1 MENRQKRNFKLWIIA
16 LLTIQAVVISYQ
28 YFFSYRIN
36 SRLREEIESQTRE
49 SSYRIVHL
57 AYNSI
62 LHIIDDQHAGLLSKE
77 EARQSVC
84 EVIRKFVYT
93 DENGQNY
100 VFMSSYDGIMLVQ
113 PFEPEREGTNQLEL
127 KDANGKYIIK
137 ELVAAAKKYPEG
149 SFVTYSFYPPNSTIP
164 EEKLSYVMG
173 IPEIDAYIGTGMYAA
188 SSLNKLKNILSDQT
202 NGYLFMNI
210 FVIFS
215 FLLFIA
221 TLYKSH
227 KELTNSFNELQTA
240 RNELQSNHDELSSLY
255 EELTATEEELRHQY
269 DELLVSEQERQV
281 LMDRYQLVADGA
293 SDVIWDL
300 DTKSGKLFMSDRFSE
315 MLGYEKGEIS
325 VNTIEDFWNHV
336 HPDDKIAARKKL
348 KTSAEK
354 KLDYN
359 SNEYRMVRKDG
370 SYGWFRTRRKFIYD
384 ENGNVIRNAGSI
396 TDITQNKRYEE
407 EIKRM
412 AYYDYLTGLPNRI
425 SLTNELKANIE
436 ECIQNGSS
444 GSVTFIDLDNFKII
458 NDTFGH
464 SYGDMVLIHITEKL
478 QEFSSENIRVYRIGG
493 DEFILVNK
501 NCEGASACAGLAEA
515 ILSSFSDPVA
525 VDDNS
530 FQITCSIGIAIYP
543 KDGSS
548 VSEILKNADLAMYKG
563 KGSGKNRYVLYE
575 PSIGSELSSRIKLEK
590 DLKEAFE
597 NKEFELHYQPQVCT
611 GTKAVTGFEAL
622 LRWNSPKYG
631 QVPPGVFIP
640 VAEETGLIND
650 IGKLVIDYSFAFARS
665 LQGQGLCVS
674 CNVSPVQLIQSD
686 FVDAVICMYDKYGL
700 EKGDVA
706 IEITENSLVESF
718 EDTNDKLRRL
728 REKGIMIYLD
738 DFGTGYSSLTYL
750 KNLPIDVL
758 KIDKLFIDDI
768 TTEGSEKSLVKS
780 ILSLAHDI
788 GLKVVAEGVEKEDQR
803 EYLARCE
810 CDFVQGYLI
819 SKPVP
824 EQLALTYLKSV

>member
-1 MENRQKRNFKLWIIA
+1 MKKNQKSYFRLLIIA
-16 LLTIQAVVISYQ
+16 LIASQVVVISYQ
-28 YFFSYRIN
+28 YFFSNNIN
-36 SRLREEIESQTRE
+36 SRLREEIEIQTRE

-57 AYNSI
+57 AYNSV
-62 LHIIDDQHAGLLSKE
+62 LHIIEDQRAGLLSKE
-77 EARQSVC
+77 QARQSIC
-84 EVIRKFVYT
+84 EVIRKFVYS

-113 PFEPEREGTNQLEL
+113 PFDPEKEGSNQLEL
-127 KDANGKYIIK
+127 KDADGKYIVRDLI
-137 ELVAAAKKYPEG
+137 AAAKKYPEG
-149 SFVTYSFYPPNSTIP
+149 SYVTYSFYPPNEAVP
-164 EEKLSYVMG
+164 EEKLSYVMA

-188 SSLNKLKNILSDQT
+188 HSLNKLKKILGDQT
-202 NGYLFMNI
+202 NGYLFMNT
-210 FVIFS
+210 FVILS

-227 KELTNSFNELQTA
+227 KDLTNSFNELETT
-240 RNELQSNHDELSSLY
+240 RNELQSNHDELSALY

-269 DELLVSEQERQV
+269 DELLVSEQERQA
-281 LMDRYQLVADGA
+281 LIDRYQLVADGA

-300 DTKSGKLFMSDRFSE
+300 DTMSGKLFMSDRFSE

-325 VNTIEDFWNHV
+325 VNTIEDFWKHV
-336 HPDDKIAARKKL
+336 HPDDKKAAHEKL
-348 KTSAEK
+348 RTSAEK
-354 KLDYN
+354 GLDYN
-359 SNEYRMVRKDG
+359 SNEYRMVKKDG

-384 ENGNVIRNAGSI
+384 ENGKVIRNAGSI
-396 TDITQNKRYEE
+396 TDITQNKRNEE

-425 SLTNELKANIE
+425 SLVDELKRNIE
-436 ECIQNGSS
+436 ECIQNSSS

-464 SYGDMVLIHITEKL
+464 SYGDVVLIRITEKL
-478 QEFSSENIRVYRIGG
+478 KQFSSENIRVYRIGG
-493 DEFILVNK
+493 DEFILVNN
-501 NCEGASACAGLAEA
+501 NCEEAAASSSLAEA
-515 ILSSFSDPVA
+515 ILTSFADPVT

-530 FQITCSIGIAIYP
+530 FQITCSIGIAMYP
-543 KDGSS
+543 KDGST
-548 VSEILKNADLAMYKG
+548 VGEILKNADLAMYKS
-563 KGSGKNRYVLYE
+563 KGSGKNKFVLYD
-575 PSIGSELSSRIKLEK
+575 PSIGSELSERITLEK

-611 GTKAVTGFEAL
+611 DNKSVTGFEAL

-631 QVPPGVFIP
+631 QVSPSIFIP

-650 IGKLVIDYSFAFARS
+650 IGKLVIDYSFAFAKS

-674 CNVSPVQLIQSD
+674 CNVSPIQLIQSD
-686 FVDAVICMYDKYGL
+686 FVDAVINMYDKYGL
-700 EKGDVA
+700 KKGNVA

-718 EDTNDKLRRL
+718 EDTNDKLKRL

-750 KNLPIDVL
+750 KNLPIDVV

-768 TTEGSEKSLVKS
+768 TVEDSEKSLVKS

-803 EYLARCE
+803 KYLARCA

-824 EQLALTYLKSV
+824 EQLALMYLKSV